1 MFSYCQSHNVIYL
14 QDTETIINGK
24 KFYGT
29 PWTPSFNNWSFMKDD
44 DILNRYWDNIPDDVD
59 VLITHGPAF
68 GIADEVEEVKEGK
81 INVGSKSLLKKIE
94 TLKTLN
100 LEYHLFG
107 HIHECYGY
115 CNVEN
120 YTAINAS
127 LLTSKTSKTSNTLN
141 VPISFEI

>member
-1 MFSYCQSHNVIYL
+1 
-14 QDTETIINGK
+14 
-24 KFYGT
+24 
-29 PWTPSFNNWSFMKDD
+29 MKDD

-68 GIADEVEEVKEGK
+68 GIADEVKEGK
-81 INVGSKSLLKKIE
+81 TGKVENVGSKSLLKKIE